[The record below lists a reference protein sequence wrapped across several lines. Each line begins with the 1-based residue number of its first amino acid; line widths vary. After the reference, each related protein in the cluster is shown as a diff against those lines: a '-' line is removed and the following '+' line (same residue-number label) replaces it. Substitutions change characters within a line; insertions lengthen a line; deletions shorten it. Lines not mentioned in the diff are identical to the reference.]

1 MVVVIA
7 SVCLSTLYK
16 INKMISCLV
25 RDEGPL
31 LLPNFEIL
39 KLYDQTTTLVKY
51 RRTTKPGDP
60 LAIKNEYCNVI
71 STQRKSS
78 LMSAAKFS

>member
-1 MVVVIA
+1 MKISNSMIKLGYFLALKLVLVIA
-7 SVCLSTLYK
+7 YLISNLLITLYK

-39 KLYDQTTTLVKY
+39 KLYDQL
-51 RRTTKPGDP
+51 
-60 LAIKNEYCNVI
+60 N
-71 STQRKSS
+71 
-78 LMSAAKFS
+78 FSEVQDDKTR